1 LEISELFEVVGVG
14 GNGSLSVEPEK
25 LDFGIVKINFN
36 KKVYAALTNNSN
48 CKFFVQ
54 LRLKNN
60 SQLE

>member
-1 LEISELFEVVGVG
+1 VVGVG